1 MSQSLELNIKTTS
14 DVPQAMDRA
23 KSATSSFG
31 KQVEDIQKKFSNV
44 FKDAVFSFAAPLVI
58 INKIMGEI
66 EASIQ
71 RSREIAR
78 KGFEDIASGENKL
91 ADARETRMARFI
103 KAQQDAEDYQNQ
115 TEAGRAESAGRFVD
129 KNQMDFLLNKPVSFF
144 AALMGELGIGK
155 GFGYSFVQQAAM
167 ERFEAKNPRD
177 PAAEAKAAAEEL
189 AKKPVSTYSAP
200 QGVNA
205 VVGMGNN
212 AALDAM
218 TAQLEEQRKQ
228 TMLLEQ
234 IANGQSY
241 TPPDFTKPSV
251 AAPSRSYL
259 LTK

>member
-1 MSQSLELNIKTTS
+1 MAQSLELNIKTTS
-14 DVPQAMDRA
+14 DVPKAMDKA
-23 KSATSSFG
+23 KEATVSFG
-31 KQVEDIQKKFSNV
+31 KQLEDIQKKFSTA

-71 RSREIAR
+71 KSREIAR

-115 TEAGRAESAGRFVD
+115 TAAGRAESAGRFVD

-155 GFGYSFVQQAAM
+155 GFGYNFVQQAAM

-177 PAAEAKAAAEEL
+177 PAAEAAAAAAEA
-189 AKKPVSTYSAP
+189 AKKAKPADFKGPEGFSNVIGVGPNPVIE
-200 QGVNA
+200 
-205 VVGMGNN
+205 
-212 AALDAM
+212 AM
-218 TAQLEEQRKQ
+218 NAQLEEQRKQ
-228 TMLLEQ
+228 TGLLQ
-234 IANGQSY
+234 NLVDRNPFMSA
-241 TPPDFTKPSV
+241 DFTKTPEN
-251 AAPSRSYL
+251 
-259 LTK
+259 K

>member
-1 MSQSLELNIKTTS
+1 MAQSLEVNIKTTS
-14 DVPQAMDRA
+14 DVPKAMDKA
-23 KSATSSFG
+23 KSATVSFA
-31 KQVEDIQKKFSNV
+31 KQVEDIQKKFSTA

-66 EASIQ
+66 ESAMQ

-103 KAQQDAEDYQNQ
+103 KAQQDEQDYIKQ

-167 ERFEAKNPRD
+167 ERFEAKNPVD
-177 PAAEAKAAAEEL
+177 PKAEAAAAAEAAAKA
-189 AKKPVSTYSAP
+189 KPGDFKGP
-200 QGVNA
+200 EGFGK
-205 VVGMGNN
+205 VVGVGANPVIE
-212 AALDAM
+212 AM
-218 TAQLEEQRKQ
+218 TATLEEAKKQ
-228 TMLLEQ
+228 TALLDK
-234 IANGQSY
+234 IANPGVGM
-241 TPPDFTKPSV
+241 PDDFTK
-251 AAPSRSYL
+251 
-259 LTK
+259 K

>member
-1 MSQSLELNIKTTS
+1 MAQSLEVNIKTTS
-14 DVPQAMDRA
+14 DVPKAMDKA
-23 KSATSSFG
+23 KSATVSFA
-31 KQVEDIQKKFSNV
+31 KQVEDIQKKFSTA

-66 EASIQ
+66 ESAMQ

-103 KAQQDAEDYQNQ
+103 KAQQDEQDYIKQ

-167 ERFEAKNPRD
+167 ERFEAKNPVD
-177 PAAEAKAAAEEL
+177 PKAEAAAAAEAAAKA
-189 AKKPVSTYSAP
+189 KPGSFKGPEGFSNVI
-200 QGVNA
+200 GVGPNP
-205 VVGMGNN
+205 VIE
-212 AALDAM
+212 AM
-218 TAQLEEQRKQ
+218 TQQLEEQKKQ
-228 TMLLEQ
+228 TALLEK
-234 IANGQSY
+234 IAGDSWAI
-241 TPPDFTKPSV
+241 PPDFTKSN
-251 AAPSRSYL
+251 ATPSRASM
-259 LTK
+259 LTQ

>member
-1 MSQSLELNIKTTS
+1 MAQDLTVNIKTSS
-14 DVPQAMDRA
+14 DVPKAMDKA
-23 KSATSSFG
+23 KEATVSFS
-31 KQVEDIQKKFSNV
+31 KQLEDIQKKFSTA

-66 EASIQ
+66 ESAMQ

-103 KAQQDAEDYQNQ
+103 KAQQDEQDYIKQ

-167 ERFEAKNPRD
+167 ERFEAKNPVD
-177 PAAEAKAAAEEL
+177 PKAEAAAAAEAAAKA
-189 AKKPVSTYSAP
+189 KPGSFKGPEGFS
-200 QGVNA
+200 N
-205 VVGMGNN
+205 VVGVGPNPVIE
-212 AALDAM
+212 AM
-218 TAQLEEQRKQ
+218 TQQLEEQKKQ
-228 TMLLEQ
+228 TALLER
-234 IANGQSY
+234 IAGDSLAI
-241 TPPDFTKPSV
+241 PPDFTKSN
-251 AAPSRSYL
+251 ATPSRASM
-259 LTK
+259 LTQ